1 VFSLFRKQ
9 RNQARQEGAFM
20 RYLKYAVGEIIL
32 VVIGILIAL
41 QINDWYQDRLDRE
54 SERSYLV
61 SMQQDL
67 AEDRQK
73 LRATIDGNTHL
84 LAGVDDLLRLLAE
97 PREDEAYQRRLYLH
111 TLKYGYWFV
120 EMEFSEL
127 TMAQLKYS
135 GGLGL
140 ITNPRVKQAMLAY
153 ERGME
158 TVKRQSEQV
167 MDYFH
172 EYEASQKALFNPL
185 LSKQAFEYIEVD
197 FMRMLDPLETFEPLV
212 PAGDYVIGDDPG
224 LWTDYYGDMLY
235 YKTALNINTLLMRRQ
250 LELAEAL
257 SELIAKQYGIAPP

>member
-1 VFSLFRKQ
+1 
-9 RNQARQEGAFM
+9 M
-20 RYLKYAVGEIIL
+20 RYLKYAVGEILL

-54 SERSYLV
+54 TEHGYLV
-61 SMQQDL
+61 SMQRDL
-67 AEDRQK
+67 AEDSEK
-73 LRATIDGNTHL
+73 LRTTIDGNTHL
-84 LAGVDDLLRLLAE
+84 LAGVDDLLHLLAA
-97 PREDEAYQRRLYLH
+97 PSEDEAYRRRLYLH

-135 GGLGL
+135 GALGL
-140 ITNPRVKQAMLAY
+140 ITDTRVKQAMLAY

-158 TVKRQSEQV
+158 TVKRQTGQL
-167 MDYFH
+167 MAYFH

-197 FMRMLDPLETFEPLV
+197 FMRMLDPMEAFEPLV
-212 PAGDYVIGDDPG
+212 PAGEYVISDDPR

-257 SELIAKQYGIAPP
+257 SGLIAERYGIVDGLPQKAR